1 MNFNHIKGII
11 KTIVVLIFLSAS
23 TVSAQQ
29 TTVRMSNNKV
39 SLNGKPYYIHIVRK
53 GETLSAISRAYNV
66 PVDTIKK
73 DNLHISDTI
82 KINQF
87 LKIRINKKEKNK
99 QKFIYHQVKK
109 GDTAYNLSVKYNIS
123 IDELY
128 KYNPEAKLG
137 ITIGEV
143 LKIPLPYTESSDNLH
158 KDIVEQ
164 QPNNSDSYFIYKVK
178 KKETLYGITAKFNTT
193 QDKIK
198 ELNPELNE
206 RSLQVNQEIKIP
218 LSTEQENIQNADYY
232 YHKVKKQ
239 ETIFGITQLYKIKPK
254 QLYKLNPDLK
264 NRTLQEGELIKVPK
278 NSISDTIF
286 AKEEIVDTVTNEPHR
301 DSYTFWKDSLLIPDC
316 IDKQINTD
324 ATYKVAL
331 FLPFYLNINDTL
343 GKYTEVKTRD
353 TDGIEIIESVLKT
366 GKIEDKIYQRSK
378 IFIDFYQGA
387 LLALLDLKEKG
398 ISFNIKVFDTQND
411 TNHVKEILRINDLS
425 NYDLFIGP
433 VFGNNL
439 EIVGDYAWEHQI
451 NIVSPL
457 SLKNKFIEHNPYAFQ
472 VSPPFEIQMQH
483 ASDFLNNFDV
493 KNYIVI
499 HDGNNLDQNY
509 IAQFKQQLF
518 AQMNEDNFS
527 QIKYNEVFYYDARD
541 SVLKSVFTPGIK
553 NIVIIPSGNQAF
565 VTDVIGK
572 LNAYSY
578 DYDIT
583 VFGQPKWIRFE
594 NIELSNFHNTNTH
607 IFSNSF
613 IDYNNPDVIDFVK
626 KYRFY
631 FKGESE
637 KYAFQGYDI
646 CKYFCIA
653 LNKYGKDFRKCIHNN
668 KVELLQTNFNFVPV
682 SNQGGYQ
689 NTAIYILEYSKDFKL
704 RKVAEFPQKK

>member
-11 KTIVVLIFLSAS
+11 KTIIVLIFLSAMQ
-23 TVSAQQ
+23 VSAQQ

-82 KINQF
+82 KINQY
-87 LKIRINKKEKNK
+87 LKIRINKQKENK
-99 QKFIYHQVKK
+99 KKFVYHQVKK

-128 KYNPEAKLG
+128 KYNPNAKLG

-143 LKIPLPYTESSDNLH
+143 LKIPLPYTKVANSQPDSV
-158 KDIVEQ
+158 ITEQ
-164 QPNNSDSYFIYKVK
+164 QPERTNNYFIYKVK
-178 KKETLYGITAKFNTT
+178 KKETLYGIAAKFNTT

-206 RSLQVNQEIKIP
+206 RPLQIDQELKIP
-218 LSTEQENIQNADYY
+218 VSVEQQNIQNADYY

-239 ETIFGITQLYKIKPK
+239 ETIFGITQLYEIKPK
-254 QLYKLNPDLK
+254 HLYKLNPDLK
-264 NRTLQEGELIKVPK
+264 NRSLQIGELIKVPK
-278 NSISDTIF
+278 NSISDAIF
-286 AKEEIVDTVTNEPHR
+286 AKKESVNEVTTEPHS
-301 DSYTFWKDSLLIPDC
+301 DDYVAWKDSLIIPDC
-316 IDKQINTD
+316 IDKQINTEV
-324 ATYKVAL
+324 AYKIAL
-331 FLPFYLNINDTL
+331 FLPFYLNMNDTL
-343 GKYTEVKTRD
+343 GKYTEIKTRD
-353 TDGIEIIESVLKT
+353 ADGIEIVESVLKT
-366 GKIEDKIYQRSK
+366 SRIEDKIYQRSK

-398 ISFNIKVFDTQND
+398 ISFDIRVFDTQND
-411 TNHVKEILRINDLS
+411 TNHVKKLLRINDLS

-433 VFGNNL
+433 VFGDNL

-483 ASDFLNNFDV
+483 ASDFLNEFDV

-499 HDGNNLDQNY
+499 HDGNNLDQEY

-518 AQMNEDNFS
+518 AQMNENNFN

-541 SVLKSVFTPGIK
+541 SVLKEVFTPGIK
-553 NIVIIPSGNQAF
+553 NIVIIPSSNQAF

-578 DYDIT
+578 EYDIT
-583 VFGQPKWIRFE
+583 VFGQPKWVRFE

-607 IFSNSF
+607 IFSSSF
-613 IDYNNPDVIDFVK
+613 IDYSKPDVVDFVK

-631 FKGESE
+631 FKGEPE
-637 KYAFQGYDI
+637 KYSFQGYDI
-646 CKYFCIA
+646 CKYFCLA

-668 KVELLQTNFNFVPV
+668 KVRLLQTNFNFVPV

-704 RKVAEFPQKK
+704 RKVAQFPDK